1 MDEGAK
7 TANPLES
14 MLSDPS
20 LLAGLLS
27 TPAKGESGD
36 AHEKSPAASDGLSS
50 LLSNPDLL
58 AKLPAMVSMLKPML
72 QGLAEKPLKED
83 TKGDA
88 GSTPSARESTYDKRR
103 NDLLLA
109 LKPFLSKE
117 RCEAVDM
124 ILRLST
130 LGNVLRHLQ
139 Q

>member
-1 MDEGAK
+1 MDENTK
-7 TANPLES
+7 PSTPLES

-20 LLAGLLS
+20 LLAGLLGAS
-27 TPAKGESGD
+27 AKGENAS
-36 AHEKSPAASDGLSS
+36 EKSSAVPDGLSA

-58 AKLPAMVSMLKPML
+58 ARLPAMVSMLKPML
-72 QGLAEKPLKED
+72 QGLEAPPIGESDKAAAEAATMPAKE
-83 TKGDA
+83 
-88 GSTPSARESTYDKRR
+88 SSYDKRR

-124 ILRLST
+124 ILRLSA

-139 Q
+139 